1 MTEEDLN
8 TNDNQ
13 TPIEEK
19 LKPKIEIKPLK
30 IENKEGDDEDDDN
43 NDYIDDEP
51 VSPPPCSPSEA
62 PKLLLSKT
70 IEVWYILEFIIMM
83 SF

>member
-8 TNDNQ
+8 TNDFQ

-30 IENKEGDDEDDDN
+30 IENKEEDDDK

-70 IEVWYILEFIIMM
+70 IEVQYL
-83 SF
+83 SSLL

>member
-1 MTEEDLN
+1 MTEEDL
-8 TNDNQ
+8 TKNDNQ

-70 IEVWYILEFIIMM
+70 IEV
-83 SF
+83 